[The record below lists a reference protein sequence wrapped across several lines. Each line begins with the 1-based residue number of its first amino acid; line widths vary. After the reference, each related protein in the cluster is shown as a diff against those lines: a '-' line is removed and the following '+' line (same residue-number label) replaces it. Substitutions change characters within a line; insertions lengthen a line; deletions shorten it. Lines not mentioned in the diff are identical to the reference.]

1 MTTVYNNTYY
11 YLPWINSVRNYRT
24 YEEISQALKVQEVK
38 GALVDLYV
46 LSSHK
51 HLFDDPRF
59 RIVRVYDYK
68 ASYGVVL
75 AGHSMKLEDC
85 FTEHIKAF
93 TASVFQKIEENV
105 KESNLSFL
113 YLMSHSAT
121 SSLKWFSNVSK
132 LSECLS
138 EVQVLSGVCSYPHP
152 TKFWV
157 SDAIF
162 CKRYFSPE
170 AERFFSSKDTM
181 WKMCQAISNF
191 AHKP

>member
-1 MTTVYNNTYY
+1 MATPKYINTYY
-11 YLPWINSVRNYRT
+11 CLALINSVRNYRT

-85 FTEHIKAF
+85 FTEHIKAH

-105 KESNLSFL
+105 KILRVRL
-113 YLMSHSAT
+113 GL
-121 SSLKWFSNVSK
+121 
-132 LSECLS
+132 
-138 EVQVLSGVCSYPHP
+138 
-152 TKFWV
+152 
-157 SDAIF
+157 
-162 CKRYFSPE
+162 
-170 AERFFSSKDTM
+170 
-181 WKMCQAISNF
+181 
-191 AHKP
+191 